1 MTRMAE
7 YAKDVMLALLGASVG
22 LAGLLLAVSG
32 FVFAQAGSFPP
43 ETTDNETI
51 GRYESAGKIGLVPFG
66 LSLVEAGVC
75 LAWLLHSTSELY
87 SVGVAGFYLL
97 LVLTALYGFV
107 LLLRYL

>member
-1 MTRMAE
+1 
-7 YAKDVMLALLGASVG
+7 
-22 LAGLLLAVSG
+22 
-32 FVFAQAGSFPP
+32 
-43 ETTDNETI
+43 
-51 GRYESAGKIGLVPFG
+51 

>member
-1 MTRMAE
+1 MPE

-22 LAGLLLAVSG
+22 LAGLLLVVAG

-43 ETTDNETI
+43 ETTDDETI
-51 GRYESAGKIGLVPFG
+51 ERYELAGKIGLVPFG
-66 LSLVEAGVC
+66 LSLAEAGLC
-75 LAWLLHSTSELY
+75 LIWLLHSSP
-87 SVGVAGFYLL
+87 SVFSAAVMWFFVL

>member
-1 MTRMAE
+1 MPE

-22 LAGLLLAVSG
+22 LAGLLLVVAG

-43 ETTDNETI
+43 ETTDDETI
-51 GRYESAGKIGLVPFG
+51 ERYERAGKVGLIPFG
-66 LSLVEAGVC
+66 LSLVEAGLC
-75 LAWLLHSTSELY
+75 LTWLLRSSSSLY
-87 SVGVAGFYLL
+87 TVGVVGFFLL

>member
-1 MTRMAE
+1 MPE

-43 ETTDNETI
+43 ETTDDETI
-51 GRYESAGKIGLVPFG
+51 ERYERAGKIGLVPFG
-66 LSLVEAGVC
+66 LSLAEAGLC
-75 LAWLLHSTSELY
+75 LAWLLHSSSDLY
-87 SVGVAGFYLL
+87 IAGVAGFFLL
-97 LVLTALYGFV
+97 LILTAAYGFV